1 MSIRNVYSVHDKAAQ
16 AFATPFFMNND
27 AHAKR
32 GFVDAVKN
40 DKNLSSYA
48 EDYVLYRV
56 GSFDDVTGNMSCLP
70 SPDKICTGI
79 EAKAI
84 LADMLDIEDSTINQ

>member
-1 MSIRNVYSVHDKAAQ
+1 MSVRNIYSVYDKAAQ
-16 AFATPFFMNND
+16 AFATPFFLNND

-40 DKNLSSYA
+40 DPNLSSYA

-56 GSFDDVTGNMSCLP
+56 GSFDDVTGNLSTLP
-70 SPDKICTGI
+70 SPDKVCTGI

-84 LADMLDIEDSTINQ
+84 LANMLNVEDSTDKE